1 MATYSKEILSQ
12 SVNGKAINITATGTS
27 TTLIH
32 TTPSSSSSMDE
43 VWLYATNSSAAD
55 ITFNLLYGG
64 TNFTTD
70 ILFEGVIEAHAGS
83 VLVCQGLIAK
93 GDGTTGFSIYGNSTS
108 ASGINIFGYV
118 NRIS

>member
-1 MATYSKEILSQ
+1 MATYTKQLLSQ
-12 SVNGKAINITATGTS
+12 SVNGKAINITATGTN

-32 TTPSSSSSMDE
+32 TTSASSSSMDE
-43 VWLYATNSSAAD
+43 VWLYATNATASD

-64 TNFTTD
+64 TNFSTD
-70 ILFEGVIEAHAGS
+70 ILFEGVIEAYAGS
-83 VLVCQGLIAK
+83 VLICPGVVAK

-108 ASGINIFGYV
+108 VSGINVFGYV